1 MISLENEIL
10 EEKLLEAFEKA
21 ISTDKELKSFLA
33 HQVLSGWDIY
43 GYDFLGERVLFNEQ
57 LEEIFDL
64 LREEFFND
72 GGTNFDIR
80 ELSEIVYDMEIG
92 QEPDEDY

>member
-1 MISLENEIL
+1 MITQENMEL

-21 ISTDKELKSFLA
+21 ISTDEELKGFLA

-92 QEPDEDY
+92 QEPNEDY